1 MPKIIDHEKRKIH
14 IAEAT
19 WKVISEE
26 GIEHVTVRK
35 TADTAG
41 LSVGALRHYF
51 STQSELLAFSMELV
65 SNRVKDRAEAKYYEG
80 SPVDIMKEVLG
91 ELIPLDNEKRL
102 EMEVWLAFSAKMLV
116 DENLKSLGEGVYEE
130 MREGMMNVLQSMD
143 SLGVLEEDVDL
154 EIEAYRL
161 HSLVDGIAMQHLMHP
176 DKFPAEKVMQVL
188 DHHLKGLCK

>member
-1 MPKIIDHEKRKIH
+1 MPKVIDHEKRKIH
-14 IAEAT
+14 IAKAT
-19 WKVISEE
+19 WKVITEE

-65 SNRVKDRAEAKYYEG
+65 SNRVKDRAEAKHYEG

-116 DENLKSLGEGVYEE
+116 DEKLKSLGENVYED

-161 HSLVDGIAMQHLMHP
+161 HTLVDGIAMHHLMYP

-188 DHHLKGLCK
+188 DHHLKELCK

>member
-65 SNRVKDRAEAKYYEG
+65 SNRVKDRAEAKHYEG

-116 DENLKSLGEGVYEE
+116 DEKLKSLGENVYED

-161 HSLVDGIAMQHLMHP
+161 HTLVDGIAMHHLMYP

-188 DHHLKGLCK
+188 DHHLKELCK